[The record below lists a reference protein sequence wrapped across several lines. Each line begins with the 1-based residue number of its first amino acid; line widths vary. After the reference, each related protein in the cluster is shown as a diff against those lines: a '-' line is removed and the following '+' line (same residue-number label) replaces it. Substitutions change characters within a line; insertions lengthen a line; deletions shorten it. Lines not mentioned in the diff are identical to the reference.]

1 MLKFG
6 NVITAMVTPFYE
18 NGNIDFDE
26 FDSLARYLLENG
38 SDGLLVAGTTGEGAT
53 LTEEERL
60 RLFRFAADEYGDRTM
75 IMANVGSNNT
85 AATVEFAKKAEKTGV
100 DCLLVIVPYYNKPNQ
115 DGCYAHFA
123 AVAKAVSLPVIIY
136 NVPGRTGGKI
146 LPETVVRLAADFP
159 NIVGIKEAS
168 GDLVAATKIARD
180 TKDDFC
186 VYSGEDALT
195 LPITAVG
202 GTGVISVASHIIG
215 KEMNAIV
222 QCCKNGDMEAAA
234 SINQKYL
241 DVMTGIFTTVN
252 PIPVK
257 ECCQMLKITSKCV
270 FRMPMVNASD
280 EVKKFLDSMMKKAG
294 LYSRK

>member
-26 FDSLARYLLENG
+26 FDSLARYLLGNG

-180 TKDDFC
+180 TKDDFR

-222 QCCKNGDMEAAA
+222 QNCKDGNMKEATALHQQY
-234 SINQKYL
+234 I

-252 PIPVK
+252 PIPIK
-257 ECCQMLKITSKCV
+257 ECCKMLGLISDNV
-270 FRMPMVNASD
+270 FRLPMVNASY
-280 EVKKFLDSMMKKAG
+280 EVMAFLEKMMKNAG
-294 LYSRK
+294 ILGK

>member
-1 MLKFG
+1 MRLG
-6 NVITAMVTPFYE
+6 
-18 NGNIDFDE
+18 
-26 FDSLARYLLENG
+26 
-38 SDGLLVAGTTGEGAT
+38 AG
-53 LTEEERL
+53 
-60 RLFRFAADEYGDRTM
+60 
-75 IMANVGSNNT
+75 
-85 AATVEFAKKAEKTGV
+85 
-100 DCLLVIVPYYNKPNQ
+100 
-115 DGCYAHFA
+115 
-123 AVAKAVSLPVIIY
+123 
-136 NVPGRTGGKI
+136 
-146 LPETVVRLAADFP
+146 FP

-180 TKDDFC
+180 TKDDFR

-222 QCCKNGDMEAAA
+222 QCCKDGDMEAAA

-252 PIPVK
+252 PIPIK

-270 FRMPMVNASD
+270 FRLPMVNASD
-280 EVKKFLDSMMKKAG
+280 EVKSFLDNMMKKAG
-294 LYSRK
+294 LYDRK

>member
-146 LPETVVRLAADFP
+146 FPETVVRLAADFP

-202 GTGVISVASHIIG
+202 GTGVIS
-215 KEMNAIV
+215 
-222 QCCKNGDMEAAA
+222 
-234 SINQKYL
+234 
-241 DVMTGIFTTVN
+241 GITYYRQRNECHRTVLQERRHGSGCIYQSK
-252 PIPVK
+252 IP
-257 ECCQMLKITSKCV
+257 
-270 FRMPMVNASD
+270 
-280 EVKKFLDSMMKKAG
+280 
-294 LYSRK
+294 